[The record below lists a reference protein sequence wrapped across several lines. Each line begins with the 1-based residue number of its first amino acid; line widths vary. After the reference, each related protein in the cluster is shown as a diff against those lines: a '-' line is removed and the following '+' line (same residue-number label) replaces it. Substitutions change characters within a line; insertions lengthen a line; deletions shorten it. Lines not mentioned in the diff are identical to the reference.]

1 MPLKGQYEYDADG
14 GIEIKAPAK
23 VALKQKTA
31 DGYVAVLNNDWR
43 YDDSQVIEAKSEAE
57 LDSKIAYAQ
66 ERADR
71 WVTINGAHV
80 LINNRGMIV
89 GGAGGKLNGMRFN
102 SRFRNYKGAKVVR
115 GRRIVGAHFNAQTE
129 SVDTTEHGQFVNG
142 VRRQVRGKASQFAQK
157 NTKERRRF
165 QGNKW
170 TGRKGGTTLTTTGV
184 ENGRTVTSGAAA
196 NKDHVLKLSPA
207 AQTAYDK
214 ARRAEP
220 GITKDLVDISKQL
233 GMQMT
238 GLKYSV
244 KTATSV
250 ESKVRRKSGGKR
262 LTAKQEAQIIGQMGD
277 LVRYTQMGKHA
288 DLAKN
293 TKIVMDTLQKSGYKI
308 AKLDNKYLDK
318 NSDYKGIHLD
328 VVSPSGQKFELQIHS
343 KESMAVKN
351 KLHPIYEKSRI
362 MPKGSPERL
371 KLEKQMREISAG
383 LAMPD
388 GIEDLLN
395 IG

>member
-1 MPLKGQYEYDADG
+1 MD
-14 GIEIKAPAK
+14 K
-23 VALKQKTA
+23 VVLKQKTVG
-31 DGYVAVLNNDWR
+31 GYIAVLSDEYR
-43 YDDSQVIEAKSEAE
+43 YDGSQVIEAKTEQE

-66 ERADR
+66 QRDDDK
-71 WVTINGAHV
+71 WITINGAHV
-80 LINNRGMIV
+80 LVKGSRIA
-89 GGAGGKLNGMRFN
+89 GGANNKFNGRKFKPLTGVGRRVAGAHRPAKPSDDQ
-102 SRFRNYKGAKVVR
+102 SRF
-115 GRRIVGAHFNAQTE
+115 
-129 SVDTTEHGQFVNG
+129 
-142 VRRQVRGKASQFAQK
+142 SQN

-207 AQTAYDK
+207 AQNAYDK

-250 ESKVRRKSGGKR
+250 ENKVKRKSKGR
-262 LTAKQEAQIIGQMGD
+262 LTPKDEAKVIAGMGD

-293 TKIVMDTLQKSGYKI
+293 TRITIDTLQKRGYKVT
-308 AKLDNKYLDK
+308 KLDNKYLDK
-318 NSDYKGIHLD
+318 KSDYKGIHLD
-328 VVSPSGQKFELQIHS
+328 VVSPTGQKFELQIHS

-351 KLHPIYEKSRI
+351 KLHPIYEKSRNL
-362 MPKGSPERL
+362 PAGSAEQL
-371 KLEKQMREISAG
+371 KLKKQMQDISAG

-388 GIEDLLN
+388 GIENLTN

>member
-1 MPLKGQYEYDADG
+1 MD
-14 GIEIKAPAK
+14 K
-23 VALKQKTA
+23 VVLKQKTA
-31 DGYVAVLNNDWR
+31 DGYFAVLKDEYR
-43 YDDSQVIEAKSEAE
+43 YDGSQVIEAKTEHE
-57 LDSKIAYAQ
+57 LESKIEYAQ
-66 ERADR
+66 QRDDDK
-71 WVTINGAHV
+71 WITINGAHV
-80 LINNRGMIV
+80 LIKGNRIA
-89 GGAGGKLNGMRFN
+89 GGANGRFN
-102 SRFRNYKGAKVVR
+102 GRKFKPLSGT
-115 GRRIVGAHFNAQTE
+115 GRRVAGAHRQTKP
-129 SVDTTEHGQFVNG
+129 SDDQS
-142 VRRQVRGKASQFAQK
+142 KFAQK
-157 NTKERRRF
+157 NTKERKRF

-170 TGRKGGTTLTTTGV
+170 AGRKGGTTLTTTGV

-207 AQTAYDK
+207 AQTAYDT

-220 GITKDLVDISKQL
+220 GITKDLVGISKQL
-233 GMQMT
+233 GMEMT

-250 ESKVRRKSGGKR
+250 ENKVRRKSGGKR

-277 LVRYTQMGKHA
+277 LVRYTQMGKHT

-351 KLHPIYEKSRI
+351 KLHPIYEKSRS

-371 KLEKQMREISAG
+371 RLEKQMREISAG

-388 GIEDLLN
+388 GINDLAN